1 MKFSGSYSEI
11 EFSPLT
17 RYKVTRQILQ
27 RFRPLSQRWLSLLR
41 FDEADRDL
49 EMIEM
54 DASSI
59 YISLLPSL
67 SLDFRP
73 RRISIWPDRTD
84 ILRSIFIFH
93 PVSGSK
99 ISTFSIFLEK

>member
-1 MKFSGSYSEI
+1 MALAA
-11 EFSPLT
+11 P
-17 RYKVTRQILQ
+17 
-27 RFRPLSQRWLSLLR
+27 FRRS
-41 FDEADRDL
+41 RDL

-54 DASSI
+54 SASSI
-59 YISLLPSL
+59 YISLFPSL

-93 PVSGSK
+93 PIG
-99 ISTFSIFLEK
+99 IEDFYFLDIFGEIKVCNHLQEPI